1 MIFDIEHS
9 GLSHIN
15 QVRGSA
21 SRTRSSIHYGL
32 MPWLVV
38 TLLFSAFPVIAQDAS
53 GVRVIAF
60 GAHPDDCDLRA
71 GGLAAKYAKMGFKV
85 KFVSLTNGDAG
96 HQSMGGGQLAMRRR
110 AEAQEAGRRIG
121 IEYEVLDNHDGELL
135 PTLLVREQI
144 IRKIREWRADIVL
157 APRPND
163 YHPDHRYTGVLVQ
176 DAAFMV
182 TVPNLVT
189 DVPALRKNPVFLYFF
204 DNFTRPQPFRP
215 DIVVA
220 IDDVYDKKIDMLDAH
235 VSQVYEWLPWHDG
248 LLAQVPKEPAA
259 RKRWLTSQQPD
270 NVLPEWRP
278 ALEKYYGR
286 EAARIQH
293 AEAFEIT
300 EYGSQPS
307 EEVIRKLF
315 PFFPT
320 R

>member
-38 TLLFSAFPVIAQDAS
+38 TLLFSALPVIAQDAS

-110 AEAQEAGRRIG
+110 AEAQEAGRRID

-286 EAARIQH
+286 EAARIQR

>member
-1 MIFDIEHS
+1 M
-9 GLSHIN
+9 
-15 QVRGSA
+15 
-21 SRTRSSIHYGL
+21 
-32 MPWLVV
+32 
-38 TLLFSAFPVIAQDAS
+38 
-53 GVRVIAF
+53 
-60 GAHPDDCDLRA
+60 
-71 GGLAAKYAKMGFKV
+71 
-85 KFVSLTNGDAG
+85 
-96 HQSMGGGQLAMRRR
+96 
-110 AEAQEAGRRIG
+110 
-121 IEYEVLDNHDGELL
+121 
-135 PTLLVREQI
+135 
-144 IRKIREWRADIVL
+144 
-157 APRPND
+157 
-163 YHPDHRYTGVLVQ
+163 
-176 DAAFMV
+176 
-182 TVPNLVT
+182 T

-248 LLAQVPKEPAA
+248 LLAHVPKDSVA
-259 RKRWLTSQQPD
+259 RKQWLTTQQPD